1 MKRFAFM
8 TFVLPAMLA
17 MGSVALAQNADVTAP
32 NNSGINVR
40 DRAANAITAGE
51 QSNAKGD
58 INLTTQIRRAV
69 EKDDSLSMAAHNV
82 KIVSVNGIVTLRGP
96 VKTEQE
102 KESVGAKAKTIA
114 GADKVNNQL
123 EVEAQ

>member
-1 MKRFAFM
+1 MIRFRWQ
-8 TFVLPAMLA
+8 L
-17 MGSVALAQNADVTAP
+17 D
-32 NNSGINVR
+32 
-40 DRAANAITAGE
+40 
-51 QSNAKGD
+51 
-58 INLTTQIRRAV
+58 
-69 EKDDSLSMAAHNV
+69 NV

>member
-40 DRAANAITAGE
+40 DRAANAMTAGE

-58 INLTTQIRRAV
+58 VNLTTQIRRAV
-69 EKDDSLSMAAHNV
+69 EKDDSLSMAAHNENSQREWRRHV
-82 KIVSVNGIVTLRGP
+82 RGP

-102 KESVGAKAKTIA
+102 KENVGAKAKTIA